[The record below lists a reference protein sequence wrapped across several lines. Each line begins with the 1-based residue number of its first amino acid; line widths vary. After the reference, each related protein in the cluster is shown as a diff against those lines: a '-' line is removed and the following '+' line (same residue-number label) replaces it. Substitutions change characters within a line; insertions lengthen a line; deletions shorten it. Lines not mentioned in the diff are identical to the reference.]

1 MLTISKPLSAGQVRT
16 YHATE
21 FRNARDNYYTVADA
35 IVGQWHGRL
44 AEGWGLTG
52 DVQDQQLD
60 RLAEG
65 RHPTSGDVVVQSQ
78 RARTYTNADGEQV
91 RTMEHRAAWDATF
104 SAPKSVSVTA
114 LVGGDARVAAAHRAS
129 VRAALDEM
137 ERYVQA
143 RIGGA
148 QAPETTRRWI
158 AATFEHDSA
167 RPVDGYAAPQLH
179 THVVIFNV
187 TERQNGET
195 RALQPRELYRTQS
208 YATALYRSDLAARLT
223 ALGYEIERGASGQ
236 PEIRG
241 YTPAYLEASS
251 PRRRQ
256 IQNHLAKAEQ
266 HGAAAA
272 QIAAHQTR
280 ESKRDISHG
289 EMQRRHR
296 ELAARFGDQPAHVV
310 AAAQGRGPR
319 LEPQRFERS
328 ATVALTFAKDRN
340 FEREAV
346 VDERSLLR
354 DALRRSMGEVSI
366 NAVRTELETR
376 VATGE
381 FLAAAPPP
389 GAPGRAFT
397 TREMIGL
404 ERETIATM
412 RAGQATQPSLG
423 CVATRYDVA
432 SQYPR
437 LNESQRAAVLHI
449 LENRDQVVALEGVAG
464 SGKTTAL
471 VAVREAAQRDGYVV
485 EGFAPTSRAAQKL
498 AQAGIPS
505 TTLQRYLARGPQAP
519 DGYRRLYVVDESS
532 LASTRQMHQFFAR
545 LGSQH
550 RVLLVGDVRQ
560 HQAVEAG
567 RPYQQLQEASISTI
581 RLDTV
586 VRQQDPSLK
595 QVVEEL
601 SRGEVPA
608 AIHHLDQQGRVH
620 QIVNR
625 DERLATIAREYAKD
639 PDGTLVVSPDNRA
652 RQEINQ
658 IIHQLMQVDGRIDRD
673 EHRTRVLVPRSEMTG
688 ADRQW
693 AQRYEPG
700 DIVRFTTG
708 SKAVGIESGE
718 YARVEAV
725 HADEN
730 LVTIRRDI
738 GERITYD
745 PRRLQGVA
753 VYREVERAFAV
764 GDRVQSTA
772 PCARHRVANR
782 ELGRIEQVDGGGQI
796 KVRLDSGRTVRFDV
810 STYPHLDYG
819 YAVTSHSSQGQT
831 ADRVLVH
838 VDTECAGEQ
847 LVNRRLAYVAVS
859 RGRYDAQLYTDNKSQ
874 LAEGLNRD
882 VSQRSAL
889 EMGRDESAPTPTRSS
904 TEGQMEFIR

>member
-1 MLTISKPLSAGQVRT
+1 MLTISKPLSAEQVRT

-44 AEGWGLTG
+44 AEQWGLTAA
-52 DVQDQQLD
+52 VQDEQMD

-65 RHPTSGDVVVQSQ
+65 RHPTTGDIVVQSQ
-78 RARTYTNADGEQV
+78 RARTYTNAEGKHV

-104 SAPKSVSVTA
+104 SAPKSVSLTA

-129 VRAALDEM
+129 VRTALNEM

-143 RIGGA
+143 RIGGT
-148 QAPETTRRWI
+148 QAPETTGHWI

-208 YATALYRSDLAARLT
+208 YATALYRSDLAARLI
-223 ALGYEIERGASGQ
+223 ALGYDIERGASGQ

-241 YTPAYLEASS
+241 YTAAYLDASS

-256 IQNHLAKAEQ
+256 IQDHLTKAEH

-280 ESKRDISHG
+280 ESKREIAHH

-296 ELAARFGDQPAHVV
+296 ELAARFGDQPALVV
-310 AAAQGRGPR
+310 AAARARGPR
-319 LEPQRFERS
+319 VEPRGSEVS
-328 ATVALTFAKDRN
+328 ATMALTFAKDRN

-354 DALRRSMGEVSI
+354 DALKRSMGDVSVDG
-366 NAVRTELETR
+366 VRTALETR

-381 FLAAAPPP
+381 FVATAQPP
-389 GAPGRAFT
+389 GAAGRAFT

-404 ERETIATM
+404 ERETIARM
-412 RAGQATQPSLG
+412 RSGQQTQPSLG
-423 CVATRYDVA
+423 RAATGQKVA

-437 LNESQRAAVLHI
+437 LNESQRAAVLQI
-449 LENRDQVVALEGVAG
+449 LENRDLVVAFEGVAG
-464 SGKTTAL
+464 SGKTTTLA
-471 VAVREAAQRDGYVV
+471 AVRAAVERDGYLV
-485 EGFAPTSRAAQKL
+485 EGLAPTSRAVQKL
-498 AQAGIPS
+498 ADAGIPS
-505 TTLQRYLARGPQAP
+505 MTLQRHLARGQQAP
-519 DGYRRLYVVDESS
+519 DGYRRLYVLDESS
-532 LASTRQMHQFFAR
+532 LASTTQIHQFLAR
-545 LGSQH
+545 LESH
-550 RVLLVGDVRQ
+550 DRVLLVGDVRQ

-567 RPYQQLQEASISTI
+567 RPYQQLQEAGIRTI
-581 RLDTV
+581 RLDRI
-586 VRQQDPSLK
+586 VRQQVPSLK
-595 QVVEEL
+595 QIVEEL
-601 SRGEVPA
+601 SHGDIPT
-608 AIHHLDQQGRVH
+608 AIHHLDSQGRVH
-620 QIVNR
+620 QIVSR
-625 DERLATIAREYAKD
+625 DERLDTIAREYARD
-639 PDGTLVVSPDNRA
+639 PDGTLVVSPDNEA
-652 RQEINQ
+652 RQALNHS
-658 IIHQLMQVDGRIDRD
+658 IHRLMQGKGLVDRG
-673 EHRTRVLVPRSEMTG
+673 EHRLRVLVRRSEMTG

-700 DIVRFTTG
+700 NVVRYTTG
-708 SKAVGIESGE
+708 SKAVGIRSGE

-725 HADEN
+725 HPDDN
-730 LVTIRRDI
+730 LVTVRRDI
-738 GERITYD
+738 GERLTYD
-745 PRRLQGVA
+745 PRRLQGVV
-753 VYREVERAFAV
+753 VYHEVERAFAV
-764 GDRVQSTA
+764 GDRVQTTA
-772 PCARHRVANR
+772 PCARRRVANR
-782 ELGRIEQVDGGGQI
+782 ELGRIEQVDAGGRVTLQ
-796 KVRLDSGRTVRFDV
+796 LDSGRTVHFDV
-810 STYPHLDYG
+810 STYPHVDYG
-819 YAVTSHSSQGQT
+819 YAVTSHSSQGHT

-838 VDTECAGEQ
+838 VDMERAGEQ

-859 RGRYDAQLYTDNKSQ
+859 RGRYDVQIYTDNKAQ

-882 VSQRSAL
+882 VSHRSAL
-889 EMGRDESAPTPTRSS
+889 DMSREESAPRPTRSA
-904 TEGQMEFIR
+904 TQAEMEFTR

>member
-1 MLTISKPLSAGQVRT
+1 
-16 YHATE
+16 
-21 FRNARDNYYTVADA
+21 
-35 IVGQWHGRL
+35 
-44 AEGWGLTG
+44 
-52 DVQDQQLD
+52 
-60 RLAEG
+60 
-65 RHPTSGDVVVQSQ
+65 
-78 RARTYTNADGEQV
+78 
-91 RTMEHRAAWDATF
+91 MEHRAAWDATF

-129 VRAALDEM
+129 VRTALDEM

-143 RIGGA
+143 RIGGT

-241 YTPAYLEASS
+241 YTTAYLEASS

-256 IQNHLAKAEQ
+256 IQDHLAKAEH

-280 ESKRDISHG
+280 ESKRDVSHG

-296 ELAARFGDQPAHVV
+296 ELAARFGDQPALVV
-310 AAAQGRGPR
+310 TAARARGPR
-319 LEPQRFERS
+319 LELRESEVS
-328 ATVALTFAKDRN
+328 ATVAVTFAKDRN

-346 VDERSLLR
+346 VDERCLLR
-354 DALRRSMGEVSI
+354 DALKRSMGDVSVH
-366 NAVRTELETR
+366 AVRAELDTR
-376 VATGE
+376 IATGE
-381 FLAAAPPP
+381 FIAAAQLP
-389 GAPGRAFT
+389 GAPSRAWT
-397 TREMIGL
+397 TCEMIGL
-404 ERETIATM
+404 ERDTIAMM
-412 RAGQATQPSLG
+412 RAGQATQPPLG
-423 CVATRYDVA
+423 RTSTREKVS

-437 LNESQRAAVLHI
+437 LNESQRAAVLQI
-449 LENRDQVVALEGVAG
+449 LESRDRVVALEGVAG
-464 SGKTTAL
+464 SGKTTTLA
-471 VAVREAAQRDGYVV
+471 AVREAVQRDGYLV
-485 EGFAPTSRAAQKL
+485 EGLAPTSRAAQKL
-498 AQAGIPS
+498 AAVGIPA
-505 TTLQRYLARGPQAP
+505 TTLQRYLAQGHQPP
-519 DGYRRLYVVDESS
+519 DGYPRLFVLDESS
-532 LASTRQMHQFFAR
+532 LASTTQVHQFLER
-545 LGSQH
+545 RGSQD
-550 RVLLVGDVRQ
+550 RVMLVGDVRQ

-567 RPYQQLQEASISTI
+567 RPYHQLQEAGLRTI
-581 RLDTV
+581 RLDRI

-601 SRGEVPA
+601 SRGDIST
-608 AIHHLDQQGRVH
+608 AIHHLNQHGRVH

-625 DERLATIAREYAKD
+625 DERLATIAREYARD
-639 PDGTLVVSPDNRA
+639 PDGTLVVSPDNEA
-652 RQEINQ
+652 RQELNHS
-658 IIHQLMQVDGRIDRD
+658 IHRLMQGEGLVDQRD
-673 EHRTRVLVPRSEMTG
+673 HRLRVLVRRSEMTG

-700 DIVRFTTG
+700 NVLRYTTG
-708 SKAVGIESGE
+708 SQALGIQSCE
-718 YARVEAV
+718 YTRVEAV
-725 HADEN
+725 DPDEN
-730 LVTIRRDI
+730 LVTVSRAI

-753 VYREVERAFAV
+753 VYREVERAFSV
-764 GDRVQSTA
+764 GDRVQTTA
-772 PCARHRVANR
+772 PCARRRVANR
-782 ELGRIEQVDGGGQI
+782 ELGRIEHVDDGGHVTVQ
-796 KVRLDSGRTVRFDV
+796 LDSGRTVRFDI

-819 YAVTSHSSQGQT
+819 YAVTSHSSQGHT

-838 VDTECAGEQ
+838 VDIERTGEQ

-859 RGRYDAQLYTDNKSQ
+859 RGRYDAQIYTDDKVH
-874 LAEGLNRD
+874 LADGLNRD
-882 VSQRSAL
+882 VSHQSAL
-889 EMGRDESAPTPTRSS
+889 ETSRDESAPTRTWSA
-904 TEGQMEFIR
+904 TQAQVEFKR